1 MLRVTVA
8 NELQYDKLLELH
20 EELDKKFHHLTYKY
34 VLIGE
39 IFESFSE
46 KFLIYC
52 EVLSKLK
59 YIEKLIEQKMA
70 FNKTFREDIL
80 RLEKDFNKKKRNDD
94 KLLGKILIYQLT
106 IKSVSLGKTESPC
119 FKKSKVELKLGISK
133 KKN

>member
-1 MLRVTVA
+1 MYLFIALIKSLIWKEHFIEKSESDLLRVTVA
-8 NELQYDKLLELH
+8 NELQYEKLLELH
-20 EELDKKFHHLTYKY
+20 EQLDKKFHHLTYKY

-94 KLLGKILIYQLT
+94 KLLGK
-106 IKSVSLGKTESPC
+106 
-119 FKKSKVELKLGISK
+119 F
-133 KKN
+133 

>member
-1 MLRVTVA
+1 MYLIIALIKSLIWKEHFIEKSESDLLRVTVA

-94 KLLGKILIYQLT
+94 KFLGK
-106 IKSVSLGKTESPC
+106 
-119 FKKSKVELKLGISK
+119 F
-133 KKN
+133 

>member
-1 MLRVTVA
+1 MYLFIALIKSLIWKEHFIEKSESDLLRVTVA

-94 KLLGKILIYQLT
+94 KFLGK
-106 IKSVSLGKTESPC
+106 
-119 FKKSKVELKLGISK
+119 F
-133 KKN
+133 

>member
-1 MLRVTVA
+1 MYLIIALIKSLIWKEHFIEKSESDLLRVTVA

-52 EVLSKLK
+52 EVLSKLEFIK
-59 YIEKLIEQKMA
+59 KLIEQKMS

-80 RLEKDFNKKKRNDD
+80 RLEKDFNKKKRNND
-94 KLLGKILIYQLT
+94 KFLGK
-106 IKSVSLGKTESPC
+106 
-119 FKKSKVELKLGISK
+119 F
-133 KKN
+133 

>member
-1 MLRVTVA
+1 MYLIIALIKSLIWKEHFIEKSESDLLRVTVA
-8 NELQYDKLLELH
+8 NELQHDKLLELH

-94 KLLGKILIYQLT
+94 KFLGK
-106 IKSVSLGKTESPC
+106 
-119 FKKSKVELKLGISK
+119 F
-133 KKN
+133 

>member
-1 MLRVTVA
+1 MYLIIALIKSLIWKEHFIEKSESDLLRVKVA
-8 NELQYDKLLELH
+8 NELQYEKLLELH

-34 VLIGE
+34 VLIGD

-46 KFLIYC
+46 KLLIYC

-94 KLLGKILIYQLT
+94 KLIGK
-106 IKSVSLGKTESPC
+106 
-119 FKKSKVELKLGISK
+119 F
-133 KKN
+133 

>member
-1 MLRVTVA
+1 MYLFIALIKSLIWKEHFIEKSESDLLRVTVA

-52 EVLSKLK
+52 EVLSKLEFIK
-59 YIEKLIEQKMA
+59 KLIEQKMS

-80 RLEKDFNKKKRNDD
+80 RLEKDFNKKKRNND
-94 KLLGKILIYQLT
+94 KFLGK
-106 IKSVSLGKTESPC
+106 
-119 FKKSKVELKLGISK
+119 F
-133 KKN
+133 